1 MKNFLKT
8 LKKIFFP
15 EKDDIFLKLVE
26 SIEVIVSKILS
37 LALIGVI
44 IFAVFD
50 VVVFIYQRL
59 VFTSNPLF
67 KETLFEIFG
76 LFLNILIALE
86 ILENVTAYLRKHT
99 FQVELVIATSLIAVA
114 RKIIIFDIDKKPGE
128 DLIGLGFAIIAL
140 SISFWIIRTQKN
152 KPSNH

>member
-8 LKKIFFP
+8 LKNIFLP
-15 EKDDIFLKLVE
+15 EKDDIFLGLVE

-37 LALIGVI
+37 LALIAVI

-50 VVVFIYQRL
+50 VIVFISQQL
-59 VFTSNPLF
+59 FFTSYPLF
-67 KETLFEIFG
+67 KDTLFEIFG

-86 ILENVTAYLRKHT
+86 ILENVTAYLRKHV

-114 RKIIIFDIDKKPGE
+114 RKIIIFDIDKKTGE

-140 SISFWIIRTQKN
+140 SISFWIIRSQKN
-152 KPSNH
+152 RPSNH

>member
-1 MKNFLKT
+1 MKNLLKT
-8 LKKIFFP
+8 LKNIFLP
-15 EKDDIFLKLVE
+15 EKEEIFLTLIE

-44 IFAVFD
+44 LFAVFD

-67 KETLFEIFG
+67 KDTLFEIFG

-114 RKIIIFDIDKKPGE
+114 RKIIIFDIDKNRRRFNR
-128 DLIGLGFAIIAL
+128 IRICYYF
-140 SISFWIIRTQKN
+140 SI
-152 KPSNH
+152 H

>member
-1 MKNFLKT
+1 MKQFFKI

-15 EKDDIFLKLVE
+15 EKDDLFLKLVE
-26 SIEVIVSKILS
+26 SIEVTVSKILS

-67 KETLFEIFG
+67 KDTLFEIFG

-140 SISFWIIRTQKN
+140 SISFWIIRSQKN
-152 KPSNH
+152 RPSNH